1 MDSLTD
7 FGSSAIA
14 AVVSAIVLA
23 SKQNETLY
31 GGLR

>member
-7 FGSSAIA
+7 LGRSAIVG
-14 AVVSAIVLA
+14 VVSAIVLA
-23 SKQNETLY
+23 SKPIETLY